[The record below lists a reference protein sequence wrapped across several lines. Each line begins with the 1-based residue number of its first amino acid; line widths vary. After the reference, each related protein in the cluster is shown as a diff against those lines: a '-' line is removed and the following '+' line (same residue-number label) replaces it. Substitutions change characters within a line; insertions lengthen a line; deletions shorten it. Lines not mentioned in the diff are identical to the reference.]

1 MQSIKLLD
9 FFWCAG
15 NLNVPN
21 MTPIKEVLLKVCK
34 VSGIRGKIH
43 APCVLAQEEI
53 ALIAFLIRKVHY
65 SQEYN
70 LRQADCQKE
79 NMLNQFIR
87 QRASSISKTV
97 KNNLDLVQSC
107 YNQFATK
114 STIGIKGYMKLKCKE
129 VEEIKMQRMFSFSSG

>member
-53 ALIAFLIRKVHY
+53 A
-65 SQEYN
+65 
-70 LRQADCQKE
+70 
-79 NMLNQFIR
+79 
-87 QRASSISKTV
+87 
-97 KNNLDLVQSC
+97 
-107 YNQFATK
+107 
-114 STIGIKGYMKLKCKE
+114 
-129 VEEIKMQRMFSFSSG
+129 